1 MTIEHKLLRYNKLF
15 LLVFISDKR
24 YKFDTYFF
32 NQEGFEPAF
41 DPFNMISAD
50 RTTKSQS
57 YLQTIET
64 PFTINNDLNILQ
76 HNRSRPI
83 LVVKKE
89 EDLHLKES
97 IIPSQIANSETK
109 NSSGVKRDLKSNSSD
124 SRNNELIS
132 FTNPFLL
139 SDSNDSEK
147 KRNSDLDLL
156 GDPFP

>member
-1 MTIEHKLLRYNKLF
+1 
-15 LLVFISDKR
+15 
-24 YKFDTYFF
+24 
-32 NQEGFEPAF
+32 
-41 DPFNMISAD
+41 MISAD

-89 EDLHLKES
+89 EDLHLKKS

-124 SRNNELIS
+124 SRNDELIS